1 MISSDILNSKIYSC
15 FQWTISLGT
24 LYFSEPASD
33 GSSAKYVALL
43 LILNH
48 FGQSLFVLLRLQK
61 HLQDDY
67 HNFT

>member
-1 MISSDILNSKIYSC
+1 MISSDILTSKIYSC

-48 FGQSLFVLLRLQK
+48 EIDRLWPITVRT
-61 HLQDDY
+61 
-67 HNFT
+67 FTIAKTFTR